1 MMRAVFIGAGA
12 IAVMTARIL
21 VKRGHEVVIVEQ
33 DKGRIEA
40 LSEELDCGFIHGD
53 GSKPAILREADPEQT
68 DFMFCLTDND
78 QSNILASLVG
88 KSLGF
93 KRMVTRIEDPEFEHI
108 CIGLGLEDTIVPA
121 RTIGRYLADMFVG
134 HDLLELSAMIK
145 DEARVFSFVVKED
158 DAGKISALEL
168 PKDSRVVCCYRDG
181 KFMLPTADDDVRVDD
196 EVVVITH
203 SRNVPDLEK
212 RWGPRSLRK
221 QGS

>member
-12 IAVMTARIL
+12 IAVMTAQTLI
-21 VKRGHEVVIVEQ
+21 KRGHEVVIIERN
-33 DKGRIEA
+33 KERIDA
-40 LSEELDCGFIHGD
+40 LSEELDCGFIYGD
-53 GSKPAILREADPEQT
+53 GGKPAILREADPERT
-68 DFMFCLTDND
+68 DFLFCLTGND
-78 QSNILASLVG
+78 QSNIIASLVG

-121 RTIGRYLADMFVG
+121 RTIARYLADMFAG

-145 DEARVFSFVVKED
+145 DEARVFSFVVKEEEAGTI
-158 DAGKISALEL
+158 DALNL

-181 KFMLPTADDDVRVDD
+181 KFRLPKPEDELRADD

-203 SRNVPDLEK
+203 SRNVPDLEE
-212 RWGPRSLRK
+212 RWGPRK
-221 QGS
+221 QHQRG

>member
-1 MMRAVFIGAGA
+1 MRAVFIGAGA
-12 IAVMTARIL
+12 IAVMTARTL
-21 VKRGHEVVIVEQ
+21 VKRGHEVVIIER

-40 LSEELDCGFIHGD
+40 LAEELDCGFVHGD
-53 GSKPAILREADPEQT
+53 GSKPAILREAGPEQT
-68 DFMFCLTDND
+68 DFLYCLTDND

-121 RTIGRYLADMFVG
+121 RTIGRYLADMFAG

-158 DAGKISALEL
+158 DAGKISALDL
-168 PKDSRVVCCYRDG
+168 PKDSRVICCYRDG
-181 KFMLPTADDDVRVDD
+181 KFMLPKPEDEVRLDD
-196 EVVVITH
+196 EVVIITH
-203 SRNVPDLEK
+203 SRNVSELEK
-212 RWGPRSLRK
+212 RWGPRTQRRHAI
-221 QGS
+221 